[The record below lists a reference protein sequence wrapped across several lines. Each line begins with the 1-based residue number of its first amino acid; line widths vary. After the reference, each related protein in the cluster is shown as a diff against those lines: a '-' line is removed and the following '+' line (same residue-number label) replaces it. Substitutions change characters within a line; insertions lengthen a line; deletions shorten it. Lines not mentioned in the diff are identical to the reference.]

1 MSWSKESEL
10 KEQRPIYDPCLNGQA
25 YENQGHWDKIIS
37 WEAFFFNTKLLVNE
51 KFDLAPRI
59 RKPILKLWSHNF
71 YKLSNQFDKKK
82 QANKT
87 CIV

>member
-37 WEAFFFNTKLLVNE
+37 GEATPLRNKLLCQLFRAISLLWISAKMKVWHPWPL
-51 KFDLAPRI
+51 KKI
-59 RKPILKLWSHNF
+59 KILGAVLELPAK
-71 YKLSNQFDKKK
+71 
-82 QANKT
+82 
-87 CIV
+87 

>member
-37 WEAFFFNTKLLVNE
+37 GEAFLFQSNCFLRNISSVFILIFLIFLCNQIDAEKNE
-51 KFDLAPRI
+51 
-59 RKPILKLWSHNF
+59 
-71 YKLSNQFDKKK
+71 
-82 QANKT
+82 
-87 CIV
+87 